1 MVGAVC
7 AGLVTVLGVV
17 AVAVVLQSGLLPE
30 RRLLATVT
38 VALVAGAGTT
48 VTALLVRL
56 GLRRAR
62 LRLVDEDHAGV
73 TALADW
79 VESICQSVHQGR
91 REWPVG
97 AIRVMSLE
105 RLRRGEATV
114 SDGILD
120 PERVRLAAGI
130 TQLVDALE
138 VEHAFRSVVDASGD
152 VVVVVDDAGTVTFAA
167 RSLTRVL
174 SWPVSAVHGRPLAAL
189 VHGDDIPLLR
199 QLIGN
204 GPGYARRRSDTDGAP
219 SPLQPPVGDRAP
231 RLRVCG
237 ADGSWR
243 VLEWVA
249 ARAEGGELGALVLS
263 GRDVT
268 DRVEFEQ
275 ALQHQASH
283 DALTGLPNRTA
294 FNDLTAAAVREATA
308 ELPACVVMIDL
319 DRFKEVNDSLGHLVG
334 DQLLGQ
340 VGPRLRAMLRPH
352 DTVARLGGDE
362 FAVLLPSTTQQE
374 GMAIAERLS
383 DNLDDVFVVA
393 DMELH
398 VGASFGLAVS
408 HRGERSEPASVE
420 LLMREADIAM
430 YRAKSGG
437 TGIAAFD
444 AERDGGRSRERLEM
458 TSELRRAL
466 GENQIVVHYQPVV
479 DVVEGELVGVEAL
492 VRWQHP
498 ERGLLP
504 PGAFLDIAESSGL
517 IVPMSKV
524 VLATAVAQIAA
535 WSAQGARV
543 QVAVNLA
550 PRWLQ
555 HSDVADTV
563 ALELA
568 RHGVPA
574 SLLRLEITENMVLD
588 SSGVTL
594 PALERLRDM
603 GIGLSLDD
611 FGTGYSSMTH
621 LRNLPVD
628 ELKVDRGFVN
638 AMTTSPQDAVIV
650 RAAVELGH
658 NLGMNVVAEG
668 IEDAETLAEVVA
680 SGCGRAQGYYFSK
693 PLPAD
698 ELEVWADEKFPTW
711 RAVKPVRV

>member
-1 MVGAVC
+1 MSRHLSQQRLVSAGIAG
-7 AGLVTVLGVV
+7 AGLVTTLCVLATTAALSVG
-17 AVAVVLQSGLLPE
+17 AAGSGLYAAGRWP
-30 RRLLATVT
+30 VT
-38 VALVAGAGTT
+38 VLSAAGAGLATS
-48 VTALLVRL
+48 ALTFGIKELL
-56 GLRRAR
+56 QRAR
-62 LRLVDEDHAGV
+62 VQILQMDRESV

-79 VESICQSVHQGR
+79 VDGIWQSVHQGR

-105 RLRRGEATV
+105 RLRRSEATLT
-114 SDGILD
+114 DGVVD
-120 PERVRLAAGI
+120 PDRVRLAVGI
-130 TQLVDALE
+130 NQLVDALE

-152 VVVVVDDAGTVTFAA
+152 VVVVVDDTGNVTFAA

-189 VHGDDIPLLR
+189 VHGDDVPLLR
-199 QLIGN
+199 QLLGN
-204 GPGYARRRSDTDGAP
+204 GPGYARRRSDSDGSEPVAP
-219 SPLQPPVGDRAP
+219 LLSGDRAP

-237 ADGSWR
+237 ADGKWR

-294 FNDLTAAAVREATA
+294 FTDLVAGALREATGD
-308 ELPACVVMIDL
+308 LPTAVVLLDL
-319 DRFKEVNDSLGHLVG
+319 DRFKEVNDSLGHVVG

-340 VGPRLRAMLRPH
+340 VGPRLRAMLRPR

-362 FAVLLPSTTQQE
+362 FAVLLPQTTQEE
-374 GMAIAERLS
+374 GIAIAERLS
-383 DNLDDVFVVA
+383 SNLDDVFVVA

-408 HRGERSEPASVE
+408 HGGERAEPASVE

-444 AERDGGRSRERLEM
+444 SERDGGRSRERLEL
-458 TSELRRAL
+458 TSELRKGL
-466 GENQIVVHYQPVV
+466 SENQIVVHYQPVV

-524 VLATAVAQIAA
+524 VLSTAVAQIAA
-535 WSAQGARV
+535 WSAQGARL

-555 HSDVADTV
+555 HSDVADT
-563 ALELA
+563 
-568 RHGVPA
+568 R
-574 SLLRLEITENMVLD
+574 R
-588 SSGVTL
+588 
-594 PALERLRDM
+594 R
-603 GIGLSLDD
+603 
-611 FGTGYSSMTH
+611 
-621 LRNLPVD
+621 
-628 ELKVDRGFVN
+628 
-638 AMTTSPQDAVIV
+638 
-650 RAAVELGH
+650 
-658 NLGMNVVAEG
+658 
-668 IEDAETLAEVVA
+668 
-680 SGCGRAQGYYFSK
+680 
-693 PLPAD
+693 
-698 ELEVWADEKFPTW
+698 
-711 RAVKPVRV
+711 